1 MFRKF
6 VDGVALVLAG
16 GAILWIGWLISVE
29 AIAAKQ
35 ENRMLR
41 ERVLELESRLAA
53 DDDAP
58 APAVQCWKVKDNGSL
73 AFRNRNLLNVKGK
86 NWQGQVGNDK
96 FGHAVFKSWEY
107 GVRAAAFTLRTYAVK
122 HKLTTLESIV
132 GRFAEGNRLEY
143 VAFLGSRMGLDA
155 DEEFDV
161 IRRLPELLRNMARFE
176 SGQDLPEQLFVPYDI
191 LAKL

>member
-29 AIAAKQ
+29 AIEAKQ

-41 ERVLELESRLAA
+41 SVCWSWSLASAA

-132 GRFAEGNRLEY
+132 GRFAEGNSWSTLL
-143 VAFLGSRMGLDA
+143 LG
-155 DEEFDV
+155 
-161 IRRLPELLRNMARFE
+161 
-176 SGQDLPEQLFVPYDI
+176 
-191 LAKL
+191 